1 MNICKSIIL
10 LIIIFITGCAHHI
23 VFEKETISSMQS
35 VTVSEVMRPDHV
47 SVDIGAGGGMGGLL
61 AGYARG
67 VANQQAKKVEGIIKK
82 EVPHILREK
91 FVKELKKSN
100 LFEYIGSNE
109 TKDVKPDAKFVI
121 LIIQYGFHSPQLFS
135 KKCNPKLYVVG
146 ALVLNPQFE
155 YSWRPI
161 TAWRGYKFEVKDP
174 DRHPIVWRVLKQ
186 TAFLN
191 YQGPS
196 IKWRN
201 I

>member
-47 SVDIGAGGGMGGLL
+47 SVDIGAAGGMGGLL
-61 AGYARG
+61 AGYAHG

-100 LFEYIGSNE
+100 LFEYIWSNE
-109 TKDVKPDAKFVI
+109 TKDVKPDAKFVV
-121 LIIQYGFHSPQLFS
+121 LLFNMGS
-135 KKCNPKLYVVG
+135 IH
-146 ALVLNPQFE
+146 LNFFQK
-155 YSWRPI
+155 SV
-161 TAWRGYKFEVKDP
+161 T
-174 DRHPIVWRVLKQ
+174 
-186 TAFLN
+186 LN
-191 YQGPS
+191 YM
-196 IKWRN
+196 
-201 I
+201 